1 MELLFKSFFTIHG
14 RHVRSE
20 CCLEVPLVNLQK
32 GHGVGPRRARDVHE
46 LGRELLHHRGR
57 VGRGQ
62 GGHDVFFFFFFLDG
76 WQTAVRRLARRR
88 KHIRELPTSSRLSIV
103 LSLDGARAQV
113 PGNFT
118 INAIGPHVMT
128 DGALEHLGPTKKR
141 RPTSNAMTN
150 VVIYGFLQIVIH
162 EAPLTDFL
170 VRCMHCDPTS
180 GALPAGAA
188 EELRGYISASFLERR

>member
-1 MELLFKSFFTIHG
+1 M
-14 RHVRSE
+14 
-20 CCLEVPLVNLQK
+20 NLQK

-46 LGRELLHHRGR
+46 LGRELLHHRSR

-62 GGHDVFFFFFFLDG
+62 GGHDVFFFFFFFDG
-76 WQTAVRRLARRR
+76 WQTAVRRLARKR

-150 VVIYGFLQIVIH
+150 VVIYGFLQMVIH

-188 EELRGYISASFLERR
+188 EELRVYISASFLERR

>member
-1 MELLFKSFFTIHG
+1 M
-14 RHVRSE
+14 
-20 CCLEVPLVNLQK
+20 VNLQK

-62 GGHDVFFFFFFLDG
+62 GGHDVFFFFFFDG

-150 VVIYGFLQIVIH
+150 VVIYGFLQMVIH

>member
-20 CCLEVPLVNLQK
+20 CCLEVPLVNLPK

-46 LGRELLHHRGR
+46 LGRELLHHRGH

-62 GGHDVFFFFFFLDG
+62 GGHDVFFFFFDG

-103 LSLDGARAQV
+103 LSLDGARAQAT
-113 PGNFT
+113 GIFT

-128 DGALEHLGPTKKR
+128 NGALEHLGSTKKR
-141 RPTSNAMTN
+141 PPTSNAMTN
-150 VVIYGFLQIVIH
+150 VVIYGFLQMVIH
-162 EAPLTDFL
+162 EAPLTDFR
-170 VRCMHCDPTS
+170 VRCVHCDPTS
-180 GALPAGAA
+180 GALPARAA
-188 EELRGYISASFLERR
+188 EELRVYISASFLEIR